1 MGVFSADNGGVV
13 GISPWLTKWKRL
25 VCGLKEDDKRIR
37 DELHDLI
44 DNKDDEEWENG
55 KRKQASDKIF
65 AQVNEMKKIA
75 IKFCSETHFLIF
87 YRKWKTSH
95 QNAEQVKLLVCFPLE
110 FKVLAYKSHTIF

>member
-44 DNKDDEEWENG
+44 DNKGWWGMG
-55 KRKQASDKIF
+55 KRKGQASQWQDL
-65 AQVNEMKKIA
+65 
-75 IKFCSETHFLIF
+75 CSGQWNQE
-87 YRKWKTSH
+87 
-95 QNAEQVKLLVCFPLE
+95 NCN
-110 FKVLAYKSHTIF
+110 KVLQWNSFFDFLPKVKNFTSECWTGQITCLFSSWI